1 LFLAWRDDNLVEGL
15 ENNINSMDPTTS
27 KEYKPYNMNDS
38 NNALILIQENDV
50 NINLLKDRID
60 GLDELEARVDTIQQ
74 NIDSSRFKY
83 ML

>member
-1 LFLAWRDDNLVEGL
+1 MEGL

-27 KEYKPYNMNDS
+27 KDYEPYNMNDS
-38 NNALILIQENDV
+38 NNALILIQKNAGNLE
-50 NINLLKDRID
+50 LLKDRID

-74 NIDSSRFKY
+74 NIDSSRFKW